1 MNSKR
6 QINVRRL
13 FTRICTALLIG
24 AMLLPASGVWAQATT
39 RTPAKIV
46 HDEGGPVAISGQVNY
61 TNAFFTLGVAEPM
74 VILEDEAGFVDR
86 NKGFLLPKA
95 SQVLGQITS
104 DFFTSPFSYTLSLP
118 IEPQASLR
126 DVDEN
131 STKDK
136 GVMVYAVAYWTN
148 TFGDPL

>member
-1 MNSKR
+1 M
-6 QINVRRL
+6 
-13 FTRICTALLIG
+13 A
-24 AMLLPASGVWAQATT
+24 WAQDQKIV
-39 RTPAKIV
+39 PAKIE
-46 HDEGGPVAISGQVNY
+46 HDEGGPVSLAGKVTY

-104 DFFTSPFSYTLSLP
+104 DFFTSPFSYTISLP

-126 DVDEN
+126 DVDQN

-136 GVMVYAVAYWTN
+136 GVMVYAIAYWTN
-148 TFGDPL
+148 TFGDPFLEERDLGGGGRSTA